1 MAYLIPRS
9 KDVLISAGES
19 EHNLPVFYDPEGT
32 PGIQSPLH
40 SWLKAVHELLAGG
53 EMNIATQLL
62 RFPQTLSWLESK
74 GVEPDV
80 RVWFKELD
88 KLHAK
93 HLSRTLEDGIQF
105 ARRSNSV
112 VTEALEKLAGLVEDL
127 QSGSFEDKIKDLLRG
142 ALSSNPLDGGKPED
156 QSYIQLLPKLA
167 NWLLE
172 LSQVSGISLQER
184 FSILLGLVASEAWTK
199 EETGEE
205 MMLHGW
211 LELPWADSPHLV
223 VHGM

>member
-1 MAYLIPRS
+1 MACLIPRS

-32 PGIQSPLH
+32 PGIQAPLH

-53 EMNIATQLL
+53 EMNTATQLL

-105 ARRSNSV
+105 ARRSNSA

-142 ALSSNPLDGGKPED
+142 ALSSIPWIGESRKTSHTF
-156 QSYIQLLPKLA
+156 SYFPSSPTGCWNYPK
-167 NWLLE
+167 
-172 LSQVSGISLQER
+172 
-184 FSILLGLVASEAWTK
+184 FPGLVCRNVFQFFWAWLRAK
-199 EETGEE
+199 
-205 MMLHGW
+205 HG
-211 LELPWADSPHLV
+211 PKKRLV
-223 VHGM
+223 RK